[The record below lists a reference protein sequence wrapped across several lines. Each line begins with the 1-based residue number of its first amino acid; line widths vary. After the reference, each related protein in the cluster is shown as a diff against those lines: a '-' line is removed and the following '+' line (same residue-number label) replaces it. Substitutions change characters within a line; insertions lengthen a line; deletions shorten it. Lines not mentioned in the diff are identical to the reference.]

1 MYYFK
6 NFTKNGYKVGL
17 YTSPHLIHF
26 NERVRIDGVPI
37 SNESIIEFIEKHKQT
52 LIDSSI
58 TFFEATTALAFEY
71 FAKQKVDIAIIET
84 GLGGRLDSTNV
95 LSPIQTIITEIHY
108 DHTHILGDSIEE
120 ITAEKCGIFKN
131 NTPSI
136 TTNSDKRVI
145 DTIKEHASLKRSEVS
160 FIEKEDIIVENQTS
174 ESISFHYDSQHFSLP
189 QTGSY
194 QTQNAVLAIK
204 TCQNNFNTLTEKDIQ
219 LGLDQWCWPG
229 RMQLMKP
236 DFFYDVA
243 HNKNGIGSLVK
254 DLKTIYNEKPIGVLV
269 LKKDKINPELI
280 DMVSKAF
287 DRLIIS
293 TVPSKDI
300 LNKEEITNNSLLQKF
315 EFIDNLHEA
324 MTIID
329 KAEHSGGKVIF
340 GSHYI
345 AKDVYNFFDFSFD
358 NGII

>member
-1 MYYFK
+1 
-6 NFTKNGYKVGL
+6 
-17 YTSPHLIHF
+17 
-26 NERVRIDGVPI
+26 
-37 SNESIIEFIEKHKQT
+37 
-52 LIDSSI
+52 
-58 TFFEATTALAFEY
+58 
-71 FAKQKVDIAIIET
+71 
-84 GLGGRLDSTNV
+84 
-95 LSPIQTIITEIHY
+95 
-108 DHTHILGDSIEE
+108 
-120 ITAEKCGIFKN
+120 
-131 NTPSI
+131 
-136 TTNSDKRVI
+136 
-145 DTIKEHASLKRSEVS
+145 
-160 FIEKEDIIVENQTS
+160 
-174 ESISFHYDSQHFSLP
+174 
-189 QTGSY
+189 
-194 QTQNAVLAIK
+194 
-204 TCQNNFNTLTEKDIQ
+204 
-219 LGLDQWCWPG
+219 
-229 RMQLMKP
+229 MKP

-243 HNKNGIGSLVK
+243 HNKNGVGILVK
-254 DLKTIYNEKPIGVLV
+254 DLKKIYNEKPIGVLV